1 MQKIDGLV
9 EYSSRLI
16 YVTRVLRNFSLFL
29 HPLFSYYFFAE
40 YSMYLTHLFLLFLQA
55 VEVYPFNAPG
65 IFGYFSSKFFG
76 KETIDELFPSVG
88 PPSLSSVAGAAS
100 KLGNE
105 TLCGMLPIVIGI
117 GSKSKSKPAP
127 SGSA

>member
-1 MQKIDGLV
+1 MLLEYLFTVSSSIVFLLFLCGVFKLSHLC
-9 EYSSRLI
+9 YSSI
-16 YVTRVLRNFSLFL
+16 FSLFL

-76 KETIDELFPSVG
+76 KETIDELLPSVG

-100 KLGNE
+100 K
-105 TLCGMLPIVIGI
+105 
-117 GSKSKSKPAP
+117 
-127 SGSA
+127 